1 MGRGLSVPKFWLC
14 TLNSPSD
21 PVLKAELLKYMEF
34 QADARAME
42 WYGPVFRQRV
52 FTMLLVLK
60 RLNVAANK
68 DIRKLLAKYMSKVE
82 HIYVPQ
88 KLKK

>member
-1 MGRGLSVPKFWLC
+1 MDL
-14 TLNSPSD
+14 TSD

-34 QADARAME
+34 RAEKMVMR
-42 WYGPVFRQRV
+42 WYGPLFRQRV

-60 RLNVAANK
+60 RLNVGYK

-82 HIYVPQ
+82 HIYVPC
-88 KLKK
+88 KK